1 MLLSFSF
8 SPCPNDTFMF
18 EPMVSKKVISEN
30 LKFEFHLH
38 DVEKL
43 NQYAFLE
50 KYHVTKLSYNAFT
63 KLSDRY
69 QLLNSGSALGNNCGP
84 ILVSKKNFELEDIQ
98 NLKIAI
104 PGKNTTA
111 FLLLQFAF
119 PFLNHV
125 SEMVF
130 SEIEES
136 VLTGDCDAGLLIHEN
151 RFTYEKKGLVKLI
164 DLGSFWEEKTGYP
177 IPLGGI
183 AVKRS
188 LPENVKMDI
197 DKLLFKSISYAF
209 SHPKSGLDYIR
220 KHAQEMDDDVM
231 FSHIKLYVNQYSK
244 DLGNKGKSAVWQMFE
259 FATNRKLDKEAK
271 NVLFVPKQ

>member
-1 MLLSFSF
+1 MLLSFGF

-18 EPMVSKKVISEN
+18 EPIVSKKVVSEN
-30 LKFEFHLH
+30 LSFDFHLH

-43 NQYAFLE
+43 NQNAFLE
-50 KYHVTKLSYNAFT
+50 KYDVTKLSYNAFT

-84 ILVSKKNFELEDIQ
+84 ILVSKKNFKLEDIPKI
-98 NLKIAI
+98 KIAI

-111 FLLLQFAF
+111 YLLLQFAF
-119 PFLNHV
+119 LSLSHV

-130 SEIEES
+130 SDIEES

-151 RFTYEKKGLVKLI
+151 RFTYEKKGLIKLM
-164 DLGSFWEEKTGYP
+164 DLGSFWEQKTGYP

-183 AVKRS
+183 AVRRS
-188 LPENVKMDI
+188 LPENVKSEI
-197 DKLLFKSISYAF
+197 DKLLFDSISYAF

-220 KHAQEMDDDVM
+220 EHAQEMNDDVM
-231 FSHIKLYVNQYSK
+231 FSHIQLYVNKYSQ
-244 DLGNKGKSAVWQMFE
+244 DLGDKGKSAVWQMFE
-259 FATNRKLDKEAK
+259 FATNKSLDTEAK
-271 NVLFVPKQ
+271 NVLFVPKE